1 MESFN
6 HSTDQTRTLTVSPE
20 DTNQTRTVGMFMDRS
35 DLDRIEMHP
44 HLGLSSNP
52 AKLDRCVRKVKAKG
66 GARNAWAVCNASLK

>member
-1 MESFN
+1 MSFS
-6 HSTDQTRTLTVSPE
+6 HSTNQKRSLPLSPE
-20 DTNQTRTVGMFMDRS
+20 DTNQSRVVGMFMDRS

-52 AKLDRCVRKVKAKG
+52 EKLDRCVKKVKAKG